1 MAGRECIADER
12 WKIETSLMKWSSG
25 DDYVDV
31 ILTTGRLFICLL
43 LCVFQSF
50 LKVIVNSCSFL
61 GGTGFSERDVTPE
74 ATEAVLERRAPGLVH
89 RMMAESLKVTPLA
102 MLSREAELI

>member
-1 MAGRECIADER
+1 MFFVI
-12 WKIETSLMKWSSG
+12 SSMG
-25 DDYVDV
+25 LV
-31 ILTTGRLFICLL
+31 
-43 LCVFQSF
+43 F
-50 LKVIVNSCSFL
+50 LKVIFNSFSFL

-102 MLSREAELI
+102 MLSREEAELI

>member
-1 MAGRECIADER
+1 M
-12 WKIETSLMKWSSG
+12 
-25 DDYVDV
+25 
-31 ILTTGRLFICLL
+31 
-43 LCVFQSF
+43 F
-50 LKVIVNSCSFL
+50 LL

-102 MLSREAELI
+102 MLSREAEFI

>member
-1 MAGRECIADER
+1 
-12 WKIETSLMKWSSG
+12 MKWSSG

-31 ILTTGRLFICLL
+31 ILTTGRVGYSFVYCY
-43 LCVFQSF
+43 VFQGF
-50 LKVIVNSCSFL
+50 LKVIFNSCSFL

-102 MLSREAELI
+102 MLSREAE

>member
-1 MAGRECIADER
+1 MGLI
-12 WKIETSLMKWSSG
+12 
-25 DDYVDV
+25 
-31 ILTTGRLFICLL
+31 
-43 LCVFQSF
+43 F
-50 LKVIVNSCSFL
+50 LKVLLKNFSFS

-89 RMMAESLKVTPLA
+89 RMMAESLMVTPLA